1 MLSQLKKLIALDNP
15 VRLAYHGI
23 RAILANVIYGFP
35 SKDMTIIGVTGT
47 NGKTTTCNIIAQT
60 LRASWKKV
68 FMFTTV
74 NIMLGDEIYT
84 NETKM
89 TSPDAF
95 ELQSWL
101 KRAKSE
107 GCEVAVIETASHG
120 IKMHRIWGID
130 YDTCVLTNITQDHL
144 DLHRTMDDYVQTK
157 LKIFKK
163 LMYYKRKP
171 WVKKSWVINAES
183 EYAELFLSET
193 YDSLYT
199 YGFSPESNVRAENL
213 KNTKK
218 SMSFDIIIPG
228 QRVKIETQL
237 RGNFNVYNILAAA
250 WVAMSLWVET
260 WTIIDAIKQ
269 VSWVPGRM
277 EEVRSPDGFSVFI
290 DYAHTPD
297 ALENVLET
305 LSDIKW
311 KWRVITVFWATW
323 DRDRTKRP
331 EMWEVVSRHSDV
343 VILTQ
348 DDDYSENPLE
358 IIKDIL
364 PWIDRKQWEGFWI
377 IPTRFEAVQ
386 TALLMAQKDDII
398 LLAGKWDE
406 HILMTNDGPV
416 EWHERTIVESIL
428 KDIDDNELVK

>member
-1 MLSQLKKLIALDNP
+1 MIAQFKKIIALDNP
-15 VRLAYHGI
+15 LRLWYHAI
-23 RAILANVIYGFP
+23 RAIAANFIYGFP
-35 SKDMTIIGVTGT
+35 SRDMTIIGVTGT

-60 LRASWKKV
+60 LKASGKKV

-74 NIMLGDEIYT
+74 NIMLWDEVFT
-84 NETKM
+84 NHTKM

-101 KRAKSE
+101 KRGKDA
-107 GCEVAVIETASHG
+107 GCEIAIIETASHG

-144 DLHRTMDDYVQTK
+144 DLHRTMDDYVHTK

-171 WVKKSWVINAES
+171 WVKKSGVINMES
-183 EYAELFLSET
+183 EYKELFLAET

-199 YGFSPESNVRAENL
+199 YGFSSDANVRAENL

-218 SMSFDIIIPG
+218 AMSFDIVIPW
-228 QRVKIETQL
+228 QRFQVATQL
-237 RGNFNVYNILAAA
+237 RGNFNVSNILAAA
-250 WVAMSLWVET
+250 SVAMGLGIDT
-260 WTIIDAIKQ
+260 DTIVTSIKE
-269 VSWVPGRM
+269 VSSIPGRM
-277 EEVRSPDGFSVFI
+277 EEVISHDGFSVFI

-305 LSDIKW
+305 LSEMKW
-311 KWRVITVFWATW
+311 KGRVITIFWATW
-323 DRDRTKRP
+323 DRDTSKRP
-331 EMWEVVSRHSDV
+331 IMWEVVSRLSDA

-348 DDDYSENPLE
+348 DDDYSENTGK
-358 IIKDIL
+358 IIKDVL
-364 PWIDRKQWEGFWI
+364 PGIDRKQGEDFWI
-377 IPTRFEAVQ
+377 IPSRLEAIR
-386 TALLMAQKDDII
+386 TALLMAEKDDII

-406 HILMTNDGPV
+406 HMLVTNQWPV
-416 EWHERTIVESIL
+416 EWHDKTIVERIL
-428 KDIDDNELVK
+428 REIDDNTLIA

>member
-1 MLSQLKKLIALDNP
+1 MISQFKKYIALDNP
-15 VRLAYHGI
+15 FRLAYHGA
-23 RAILANVIYGFP
+23 RAVIANLVYGFP
-35 SKDMTIIGVTGT
+35 SKDMIVIGVTGT
-47 NGKTTTCNIIAQT
+47 NGKTTTCNIIAQM

-74 NIMLGDEIYT
+74 NIMLWDEVFV

-95 ELQSWL
+95 ELQYWL

-107 GCEVAVIETASHG
+107 GCEIAVIETASHG
-120 IKMHRIWGID
+120 IKMHRIWWID
-130 YDTCVLTNITQDHL
+130 YDMSVLTNITQDHL
-144 DLHRTMDDYVQTK
+144 DLHRTMDDYIQTK

-171 WVKKSWVINAES
+171 WVKKSWIINVES
-183 EYAELFLSET
+183 EYAELFLAET
-193 YDSLYT
+193 YDSLFT
-199 YGFSPESNVRAENL
+199 YGFSPEANVRAENL

-218 SMSFDIIIPG
+218 SMSIDVIIPG
-228 QRVKIETQL
+228 QRIKIDTKL
-237 RGNFNVYNILAAA
+237 RGNFNVYNILAAS
-250 WVAMSLWVET
+250 WVAMSLWIDT
-260 WTIIDAIKQ
+260 STIVSSIKEIT
-269 VSWVPGRM
+269 WVPGRM
-277 EEVRSPDGFSVFI
+277 EEVLSSDGYSVFI

-305 LSDIKW
+305 LFEMKG
-311 KWRVITVFWATW
+311 KWRIITVFWATW
-323 DRDRTKRP
+323 DRDKTKRP
-331 EMWEVVSRHSDV
+331 DMWQVVSRLSDI

-348 DDDYSENPLE
+348 DDDYTENTQK
-358 IIKDIL
+358 IMKDIL
-364 PWIDRKQWEGFWI
+364 PGIDRKQGEDFWI
-377 IPTRFEAVQ
+377 ISNRYEAIR
-386 TALLMAQKDDII
+386 TSLLMAEKDDII
-398 LLAGKWDE
+398 LLAWKWDE